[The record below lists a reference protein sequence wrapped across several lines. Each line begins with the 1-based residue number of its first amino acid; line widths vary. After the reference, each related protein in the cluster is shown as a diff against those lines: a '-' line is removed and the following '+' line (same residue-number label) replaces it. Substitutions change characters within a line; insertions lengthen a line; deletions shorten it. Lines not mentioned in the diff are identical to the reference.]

1 MTIEKLCERTV
12 DAPGTI
18 APSEARV
25 LARALQIQTRQHK
38 RLRLFVDTYASL
50 FFDGRDCEADLFMLR
65 ERLRVDDA
73 DLKALEE
80 SLP

>member
-25 LARALQIQTRQHK
+25 LARVVQIQT
-38 RLRLFVDTYASL
+38 
-50 FFDGRDCEADLFMLR
+50 
-65 ERLRVDDA
+65 ERLVTAHRLIVLGSVRSQARFAHEEERLLKLDIRLAA

-80 SLP
+80 SL